1 MQAFQQCRISR
12 NFDQLLELSKAN
24 IILKLRGTLAI
35 ISDVILFI
43 FLLLLL
49 LLLLLSLVHKEA
61 LKPLSFHV
69 CF

>member
-12 NFDQLLELSKAN
+12 NFDQLLELSKGN

-35 ISDVILFI
+35 ISDLRLFI

-49 LLLLLSLVHKEA
+49 LLLLLVHKEA

-69 CF
+69 CS

>member
-12 NFDQLLELSKAN
+12 NFDQLLELSEGN

-35 ISDVILFI
+35 ISDVTLFI

-49 LLLLLSLVHKEA
+49 LLLLLLVHKEA

-69 CF
+69 CS

>member
-1 MQAFQQCRISR
+1 MPAFQQCRISR
-12 NFDQLLELSKAN
+12 NFDQLLELSKGN

-35 ISDVILFI
+35 ISDVTLFI

-49 LLLLLSLVHKEA
+49 LLLLVHKEA

-69 CF
+69 CS